1 VVPSGAGRRRPVIRR
16 LGTSLVL
23 LCVLHGGAALCDEPW
38 VDDEGVLSARH
49 LRLQAGLGMG
59 LLSVD
64 RLNGQTYYSG
74 GGGLNLEGAVGV
86 GASIEVGARV
96 GHRVVA
102 AGSGMRGDEIARLD
116 DTETYGTGLDNFPN
130 PEFRVR
136 WRAYRWRWGEAG
148 LEDRFVP
155 PVEAEREAAEVIG
168 AWTSLHMWRRA
179 RLDVGFNGVLTWHWF
194 AGGTV
199 LEPGFGVPVRLWANF
214 TQALYIGLI
223 TAPHYS
229 GSTPFTSE
237 HSELLMGV
245 GVGYRIRR
253 CDTMAVMSSRNALEG
268 LLTRVGLGIGVACR
282 I

>member
-1 VVPSGAGRRRPVIRR
+1 VILR
-16 LGTSLVL
+16 LGVCLVF
-23 LCVLHGGAALCDEPW
+23 LCVFHCGAALCDERW

-49 LRLQAGLGMG
+49 IRLQAGLGMG

-136 WRAYRWRWGEAG
+136 WRAYRRRWGEAG

-155 PVEAEREAAEVIG
+155 PIEAERELAEVIG

-179 RLDVGFNGVLTWHWF
+179 RLDVGFNGVFTWHWF

-199 LEPGFGVPVRLWANF
+199 LEPGFGVPVRLWGNL
-214 TQALYIGLI
+214 TQALYAGLI
-223 TAPHYS
+223 AAPHYS
-229 GSTPFTSE
+229 GSTSFTSE

-253 CDTMAVMSSRNALEG
+253 CDIMEVMSSRNALEG
-268 LLTRVGLGIGVACR
+268 LLTRIGVGIGVACR

>member
-1 VVPSGAGRRRPVIRR
+1 MILR
-16 LGTSLVL
+16 LGVCLVF
-23 LCVLHGGAALCDEPW
+23 LCVFHCGAALCDERW

-49 LRLQAGLGMG
+49 IRLQAGLGMG

-136 WRAYRWRWGEAG
+136 WRAYRRRWGEAG

-155 PVEAEREAAEVIG
+155 PIEAERELAEAIG

-179 RLDVGFNGVLTWHWF
+179 S
-194 AGGTV
+194 
-199 LEPGFGVPVRLWANF
+199 PGFGFHGVF
-214 TQALYIGLI
+214 T
-223 TAPHYS
+223 
-229 GSTPFTSE
+229 
-237 HSELLMGV
+237 
-245 GVGYRIRR
+245 
-253 CDTMAVMSSRNALEG
+253 
-268 LLTRVGLGIGVACR
+268 
-282 I
+282 